1 MTVSV
6 GQVLSAFPEWEI
18 YELAGGWAA
27 VRRSLLPKGSRRSNV
42 RCGETLEELVRHL
55 EAESRFPAAGQGAA

>member
-1 MTVSV
+1 MTATRA
-6 GQVLSAFPEWEI
+6 QMISAFPGWQV

-27 VRRSLLPKGSRRSNV
+27 VRTNLLPKTSGFSNV

-55 EAESRFPAAGQGAA
+55 ESETRYRA